1 MNALTQPR
9 ILSPTQE
16 DTPWPTGW
24 RTSTIGDIAEV
35 NPRSFSIPPANEDL
49 VSFLPMQ
56 AIHEGDG
63 QLDLG
68 RARPWREVCTG
79 YTRFQEGDVI
89 FAKITPCMEN
99 GKVSVAR
106 GLKDGRAAGSTEL
119 HVFRPK
125 EGIHPDFLRYFL
137 LTENVRRKARAGM
150 TGTAGQLRVP
160 AAVMEQ
166 MEVPIPPTA
175 EQHRIVEAIESRL
188 ARLDAAVRALE
199 RAQANLKRYLVST
212 LGSAFPEEN
221 RGSNSDFV
229 ELVTVCDTA
238 TGGTP
243 RRDTPRYYGGSFPWI
258 KSGELHDGL
267 VTHSEETITQEALD
281 NSNAKVFPAGT
292 VCMALYGATVG
303 KLGIL
308 GLDAATN
315 QAVCAFFP
323 HRELNSKYLF
333 WFLRS
338 VRGKL
343 LSNRSGGAQPNIS
356 QTIVRHLRVRIP
368 SVEQQYALVA
378 EIERRLSVAEEASA
392 AAERAFH
399 RCGRLRNS
407 ILKSAFEGRLVP
419 QDPKDESAS
428 ALLER
433 IKREGSLASQ
443 SMTRKRKTAR
453 AS

>member
-1 MNALTQPR
+1 MHVAPDNMESSTGRLLPCRTVA
-9 ILSPTQE
+9 E
-16 DTPWPTGW
+16 DQ
-24 RTSTIGDIAEV
+24 V
-35 NPRSFSIPPANEDL
+35 RSRN
-49 VSFLPMQ
+49 
-56 AIHEGDG
+56 
-63 QLDLG
+63 
-68 RARPWREVCTG
+68 
-79 YTRFQEGDVI
+79 FQFKEGDVLYTKLRPYLNKVVRAPFDGLCSSDVLPI
-89 FAKITPCMEN
+89 RPRIDGGYLSRWMLSRQFLNQVTPFQT
-99 GKVSVAR
+99 GVTLPRISR
-106 GLKDGRAAGSTEL
+106 
-119 HVFRPK
+119 
-125 EGIHPDFLRYFL
+125 
-137 LTENVRRKARAGM
+137 VRLEQ
-150 TGTAGQLRVP
+150 TRVP
-160 AAVMEQ
+160 TPPLPEQ
-166 MEVPIPPTA
+166 R
-175 EQHRIVEAIESRL
+175 RIVEAIETRFE
-188 ARLDAAVRALE
+188 RLDAAVRALE
-199 RAQANLKRYLVST
+199 RARTNLKRYLVSA

-338 VRGKL
+338 VRGRL

-356 QTIVRHLRVRIP
+356 QTIVRHLRVPIP

-399 RCGRLRNS
+399 RCGRLRES
-407 ILKSAFEGRLVP
+407 ILETAFQGRLAP
-419 QDPKDESAS
+419 QDPNGEPAS

-433 IKREGSLASQ
+433 IRALNQATSKPVRPAKRLAP
-443 SMTRKRKTAR
+443 AE
-453 AS
+453 